1 MRRAHSCHD
10 FREGARFALSRTAR
24 AASNARHPRL
34 SDLKRRKNHGALH
47 FLEAIRRPCR
57 KGGNAMK
64 VKEAMCN
71 DVQLIG
77 PDQTIRDAAL
87 RMVEIDAGAL
97 PVAENDRLVGMITD
111 RDIAVR
117 AVAQGKSPDTKVRDI
132 MSGEVLYCFDDEDL
146 THVSRNM
153 SDMKVRRLPVVN
165 RDKRLV
171 GVISVGD
178 IARNEQ
184 PTTVGRMV
192 SKVSEPGGK
201 HSQAAR

>member
-1 MRRAHSCHD
+1 
-10 FREGARFALSRTAR
+10 
-24 AASNARHPRL
+24 
-34 SDLKRRKNHGALH
+34 
-47 FLEAIRRPCR
+47 
-57 KGGNAMK
+57 
-64 VKEAMCN
+64 
-71 DVQLIG
+71 
-77 PDQTIRDAAL
+77 
-87 RMVEIDAGAL
+87 
-97 PVAENDRLVGMITD
+97 MITD